1 MIYVHSLIWGLSSAE
16 IICELMGS
24 GESKSIHRDERE
36 QPEVN
41 ARIGTPRTPPGARTV
56 LGKITGFRGYQTIVS
71 GGTLFS
77 FLNSKSAFLN
87 ACTNGE

>member
-36 QPEVN
+36 QSEVN
-41 ARIGTPRTPPGARTV
+41 VRIQAPETPPRTRPV
-56 LGKITGFRGYQTIVS
+56 LGKNRWLPELPEKSIWRHIVLIPEFQIALS
-71 GGTLFS
+71 GGMHQW
-77 FLNSKSAFLN
+77 
-87 ACTNGE
+87 